1 MRSDRRPRRSF
12 VEVAPSIG
20 WEVAVSI
27 PIGPEPGRVVETVYR
42 ARGRELWAFA
52 RRLGLAPEECDDVLQ
67 EAHLRL
73 HAALIGGTRVDDP
86 AAWLYTVLYR
96 LAMDRH
102 RIARRVRDLVGR
114 WPAEDRSTTDR
125 ALELAVWAAV
135 DRLPT
140 RQRAILYLRYR
151 ADLPFERI
159 ATVLGIEPG
168 AARTA
173 ASRAIDR
180 VRSLLEDG
188 DGPGN
193 RDGGSR

>member
-1 MRSDRRPRRSF
+1 M
-12 VEVAPSIG
+12 E

-42 ARGRELWAFA
+42 ERGRALWAFA

-73 HAALIGGTRVDDP
+73 HATLVAGAQVDDP

-114 WPAEDRSTTDR
+114 WPAEDRAPVDR
-125 ALELAVWAAV
+125 SLELAVWAAV

-159 ATVLGIEPG
+159 ATVMGIEAG

-173 ASRAIDR
+173 ASRAIGR
-180 VRSLLEDG
+180 VRFLLEDG
-188 DGPGN
+188 DGPGKT
-193 RDGGSR
+193 DGDVR